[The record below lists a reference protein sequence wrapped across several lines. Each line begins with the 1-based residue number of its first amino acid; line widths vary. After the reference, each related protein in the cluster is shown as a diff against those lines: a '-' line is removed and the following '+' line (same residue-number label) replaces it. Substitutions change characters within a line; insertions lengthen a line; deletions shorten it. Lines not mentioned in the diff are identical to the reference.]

1 MPVSVK
7 DIHTAE
13 YRRVDGWDPDYLII
27 QGRKVYRTLLI
38 GMILQRQEKDEQVEY
53 VIDDGTA
60 SIPVIFTEDTRVHA
74 QGDVVLIIGR
84 PRDLAGRLI
93 MGEII
98 RSVDAV
104 WKPYWE
110 KRARIALAW
119 QPEASMDEEVEE
131 LHPDGEKPMLSE
143 AVSEAPAEVIQAG
156 ETVQPEERGEKS
168 ETERVYELIRK
179 LDDGLG
185 APVERVLEEAA
196 KEGISQA
203 ERAIRFMLEVGDIFE
218 IRAGRLKVL

>member
-38 GMILQRQEKDEQVEY
+38 GMILQRQERDEQVEY

-60 SIPVIFTEDTRVHA
+60 SIPVIFTEGAQRHA
-74 QGDVVLIIGR
+74 EGDVVLIIGR

-98 RSVDAV
+98 RSVPAA
-104 WKPYWE
+104 WKAYWE
-110 KRARIALAW
+110 KRARLALHW

-131 LHPDGEKPMLSE
+131 LHPDEEKHALSE
-143 AVSEAPAEVIQAG
+143 PVSEAQAEVIQAG
-156 ETVQPEERGEKS
+156 ETVQTEEAEEKS
-168 ETERVYELIRK
+168 ETERVYELIKK